1 MQSETKAEQAVCLH
15 CSETYVRAVV
25 GLRTVAQLK
34 KVPETE
40 RAEKLVELEGITR
53 EHAEAWL
60 KRTTCISHV
69 RSEKRT
75 VRAAAANSPHG
86 KQSGVGIADSTGI
99 EWRLLA

>member
-60 KRTTCISHV
+60 KHNMHLTC
-69 RSEKRT
+69 EKREAYCPSCCGQLT
-75 VRAAAANSPHG
+75 TWQAKWCRHC
-86 KQSGVGIADSTGI
+86 
-99 EWRLLA
+99 RLDWH